1 VHPPVVARWSMASL
15 SEDLTARGLIEQ
27 ESPRLREALDGPTI
41 SGYAGFD
48 PSGRSLHI
56 GNLIGIITMRRLQ
69 NAGHRPIMLAGGG
82 TGLIGDPGGK
92 DEERPLLSKQQHAE
106 NMAGIRAQLDHL
118 LDFSHDRGESKA
130 LLVDNADWLVNH
142 RLVDFLRD
150 IGKHFSVNQ
159 MMTKESVKA
168 RLERPEQGISY
179 TEFSYMLLQATDY
192 LHLFEHFG
200 CRLQAGGSDQWG
212 NITMG
217 LDLVRKA
224 KHEEVHAFT
233 WPLLVRSDGKKYGKS
248 VDGAVWL
255 DRDMTSPFA
264 LYQWFFRA
272 PDADVP
278 DMLRK
283 FTFLSQEEMSELD
296 KLIVEH
302 PERRAAQRALA
313 AAVCTYVHG
322 ADETSRAER
331 ASAALY
337 TEDIAS
343 LDEALLADVVRDVA
357 SVTYPRSA
365 LDEGLPLVEALVS
378 GGLVKSKSAART
390 ALSQGGVYVNNQR
403 RQDEAAVITR
413 DDLLHDRV
421 ALLRR
426 GSRDYQVLSFE

>member
-1 VHPPVVARWSMASL
+1 M
-15 SEDLTARGLIEQ
+15 IEQ
-27 ESPRLREALDGPTI
+27 ESAHVREALDGPTI

-69 NAGHRPIMLAGGG
+69 DGGHRPIMLAGGG

-92 DEERPLLSKQQHAE
+92 DEERPLLSKQEHAE
-106 NMAGIRAQLDHL
+106 NMAGIRGQLETL
-118 LDFSHDRGESKA
+118 LDFSPDRGETKA
-130 LLVDNADWLVNH
+130 ILVDNADWLVKY

-168 RLERPEQGISY
+168 RLDRPEQGISF
-179 TEFSYMLLQATDY
+179 TEFSYMLLQATDF
-192 LHLFEHFG
+192 LHLYENFG

-217 LDLVRKA
+217 LELVRKA
-224 KHEEVHAFT
+224 KHAEVHAFT

-255 DRDMTSPFA
+255 ARDMTSPFS

-272 PDADVP
+272 PDLDAP

-283 FTFLSQEEMSELD
+283 FTFLGQDEMSELD
-296 KLIVEH
+296 QLTKEH

-313 AAVCTYVHG
+313 VSVCTFVHG
-322 ADETSRAER
+322 PEETARAER
-331 ASAALY
+331 AAAALY
-337 TEDIAS
+337 TEEIAG
-343 LDEALLADVVRDVA
+343 LDETLLVDVVQDA
-357 SVTYPRSA
+357 PSATFPRTA
-365 LDEGLPLVEALVS
+365 LDDGLPLVEALVAT
-378 GGLVKSKSAART
+378 GLVKSKSAART
-390 ALSQGGVYVNNQR
+390 AVAQGGVYVNNKR
-403 RQDEAAVITR
+403 RQEEGSLIGR

-421 ALLRR
+421 VLLRR
-426 GSRDYQVLSFE
+426 GSRDYQV